1 MNLQA
6 RIKGFVTLGQQ
17 LSDPNNSLLL
27 TAKDEAYRQNA
38 WFLPEFID
46 QAILQISEQF
56 LKEEALVEWTSTY
69 PSIADQPT
77 EIKVGIVM
85 AGNIPL
91 VGFHDLLSTLIAG
104 HTAVV
109 KRSSKDQVL
118 MDFII
123 ASLIAINPAFAAQ
136 IMVQEQLKNCDAYI
150 ATGGNNAG
158 NYFDYYF
165 GKFPHII
172 RKNKTSIAILDGT
185 ETEAELAS
193 LADDCMLYYGLG
205 CRNVTQ
211 IWVPEGYDFIP
222 FLSALKKYNYLL
234 DQHKYKHNYDY
245 QLALLMMSKQMYM
258 DSGGVLMSENPS
270 PFAAISQIHYQYYK
284 TGQLPQLNLE
294 EIQCVVGKNALSFGS
309 LQQPKLAQYADG
321 VDSLDFLTGLTKNA

>member
-17 LSDPNNSLLL
+17 LSDTNNTQLIE
-27 TAKDEAYRQNA
+27 AKSAAYQQNA

-46 QAILQISEQF
+46 QAIQQIREQF
-56 LKEEALVEWTSTY
+56 LQQKALEEWTAAY
-69 PSIADQPT
+69 PSLSDNPT
-77 EIKVGIVM
+77 HLKVGIVM

-123 ASLIAINPAFAAQ
+123 ASLIEINPAFETQ
-136 IMVQEQLKNCDAYI
+136 ILVQEQLKNCDAYI
-150 ATGGNNAG
+150 ATGGNTAG
-158 NYFDYYF
+158 NYFEYYF

-185 ETEAELAS
+185 ETLAELAA
-193 LADDCMLYYGLG
+193 LADDCMLYYGMG

-222 FLSALKKYNYLL
+222 FLNALKKYNYLQ

-245 QLALLMMSKQMYM
+245 QLALLMMRKQLYM

-270 PFAAISQIHYQYYK
+270 PFAAISQIHYQQYPLGSIP
-284 TGQLPQLNLE
+284 TFNLD
-294 EIQCVVGKNALSFGS
+294 EIQCVVGKNQLPFGS
-309 LQQPKLAQYADG
+309 LQKPDLAQYADG
-321 VDSLDFLTGLTKNA
+321 VDSLAFLSGLK

>member
-6 RIKGFVTLGQQ
+6 RIKGFVALGQA
-17 LSDPNNSLLL
+17 LSDTNNALLIE
-27 TAKDEAYRQNA
+27 AKLAAYQQNA

-46 QAILQISEQF
+46 EAIQQISNQF
-56 LKEEALVEWTSTY
+56 LQETTLEEWTAAY
-69 PSIADQPT
+69 PSISDQAT
-77 EIKVGIVM
+77 HIKVGIVM

-109 KRSSKDQVL
+109 KRSSKDKVL

-123 ASLIAINPAFAAQ
+123 AGLIKINPAFEAQ
-136 IMVQEQLKNCDAYI
+136 IIVQEQLKNCDAYI
-150 ATGGNNAG
+150 ATGGNTAG
-158 NYFDYYF
+158 NYFEYYF

-172 RKNKTSIAILDGT
+172 RKNKTSIAVLDGT
-185 ETEAELAS
+185 ETLSELAA
-193 LADDCMLYYGLG
+193 LADDCMLYYGMG

-222 FLSALKKYNYLL
+222 FLTALKKYNYLQ

-245 QLALLMMSKQMYM
+245 QLALMMMGKKMYM

-270 PFAAISQIHYQYYK
+270 PFAAISQIHYQQY
-284 TGQLPQLNLE
+284 QLGSVPTFNLD
-294 EIQCVVGKNALSFGS
+294 EIQCVVGKNQLPFGS
-309 LQQPKLAQYADG
+309 LQKPLLAQYADG
-321 VDSLDFLTGLTKNA
+321 VDSLAFLSGLK

>member
-6 RIKGFVTLGQQ
+6 RIKGFVALGHQ
-17 LSDPNNSLLL
+17 LSDPNNTLLNE
-27 TAKDEAYRQNA
+27 AKLEAYRQNA

-46 QAILQISEQF
+46 QAILQINEQF
-56 LKEEALVEWTSTY
+56 LQQKALEAWTASY
-69 PSIADQPT
+69 PSISNEAT
-77 EIKVGIVM
+77 NLKVGIVM

-104 HTAVV
+104 HTAIV

-123 ASLIAINPAFAAQ
+123 KSLIHIDPKFEAQ
-136 IMVQEQLKNCDAYI
+136 ILVQEQLKNCDAYI
-150 ATGGNNAG
+150 ATGGNTAG
-158 NYFDYYF
+158 NYFEYYF

-172 RKNKTSIAILDGT
+172 RKNKTSIAILDGS
-185 ETEAELAS
+185 ETLSELAA
-193 LADDCMLYYGLG
+193 LADDCMLYYGMG

-222 FLSALKKYNYLL
+222 FLNALKKYNYLL

-245 QLALLMMSKQMYM
+245 QLALLMMGKKLYM

-270 PFAAISQIHYQYYK
+270 PFAAISQIHYQQYK
-284 TGQLPQLNLE
+284 LGAMPKLNMD
-294 EIQCVVGKNALSFGS
+294 EIQCVVGKNQLPFGS
-309 LQQPKLAQYADG
+309 LQKPLLAQYADG
-321 VDSLDFLTGLTKNA
+321 VDSLAFLSGL

>member
-6 RIKGFVTLGQQ
+6 RIKGFVALGQQ
-17 LSDPNNSLLL
+17 LSDPNNTLLNE
-27 TAKDEAYRQNA
+27 AKLEAYRQNA

-46 QAILQISEQF
+46 QAILQIREQF
-56 LKEEALVEWTSTY
+56 LQQSALETWTAAY
-69 PSIADQPT
+69 PSIPNEAT
-77 EIKVGIVM
+77 HLKVGIVM

-123 ASLIAINPAFAAQ
+123 ASLIKIDPSFEAQ
-136 IMVQEQLKNCDAYI
+136 ISVQEQLKNCDAYI
-150 ATGGNNAG
+150 ATGGNTAG
-158 NYFDYYF
+158 NYFEYYF

-172 RKNKTSIAILDGT
+172 RKNKTSIAILDGS
-185 ETEAELAS
+185 ETLSELAA
-193 LADDCMLYYGLG
+193 LADDCMLYYGMG

-222 FLSALKKYNYLL
+222 FLNALKKYNYLL

-245 QLALLMMSKQMYM
+245 QLALLMMGKKLYM

-270 PFAAISQIHYQYYK
+270 PFAAISQIHYQQYK
-284 TGQLPQLNLE
+284 LGAMPKLNMD
-294 EIQCVVGKNALSFGS
+294 EIQCVVGKNQLPFGS
-309 LQQPKLAQYADG
+309 LQKPLLAQYADG
-321 VDSLDFLTGLTKNA
+321 VDSLAFLSGL

>member
-17 LSDPNNSLLL
+17 LSDTNNALLIE
-27 TAKDEAYRQNA
+27 AKSAAYQQNA
-38 WFLPEFID
+38 WFLPTFID
-46 QAILQISEQF
+46 QAIEQIREQF
-56 LKEEALVEWTSTY
+56 LQQTALEEWTAAY
-69 PSIADQPT
+69 PSIADQST
-77 EIKVGIVM
+77 HIKVGIVM

-123 ASLIAINPAFAAQ
+123 ASLIKINPAFEAQ
-136 IMVQEQLKNCDAYI
+136 ILVQEQLKNCDAYI
-150 ATGGNNAG
+150 ATGGNTAG
-158 NYFDYYF
+158 NYFEYYF

-185 ETEAELAS
+185 ETLAELAA
-193 LADDCMLYYGLG
+193 LADDCMLYYGMG

-222 FLSALKKYNYLL
+222 FLNALKKYNYLQ

-245 QLALLMMSKQMYM
+245 QLALLMMRKQLYM
-258 DSGGVLMSENPS
+258 DSGGILMSENPS
-270 PFAAISQIHYQYYK
+270 PFAAISQIHYQQYPLG
-284 TGQLPQLNLE
+284 TSPTFNMD
-294 EIQCVVGKNALSFGS
+294 EIQCVVGKNQLPFGS
-309 LQQPKLAQYADG
+309 LQKPLLAQYADG
-321 VDSLDFLTGLTKNA
+321 VDSLAFLSSLK

>member
-6 RIKGFVTLGQQ
+6 RIKGFVSLGHQ
-17 LSDPNNSLLL
+17 LSDPNNTLLNE
-27 TAKDEAYRQNA
+27 AKLKAYRQNA

-46 QAILQISEQF
+46 QAILQIREQF
-56 LKEEALVEWTSTY
+56 LDQSALEVWTAGY
-69 PSIADQPT
+69 PSISNEAT
-77 EIKVGIVM
+77 NLKVGIVM

-104 HTAVV
+104 HTAIV

-123 ASLIAINPAFAAQ
+123 KSLIHIDPKFEAQ
-136 IMVQEQLKNCDAYI
+136 ILVQEQLKNCDAYI
-150 ATGGNNAG
+150 ATGGNTAG
-158 NYFDYYF
+158 NYFEYYF

-172 RKNKTSIAILDGT
+172 RKNKTSIAILDGS
-185 ETEAELAS
+185 ETLSELAA
-193 LADDCMLYYGLG
+193 LADDCMLYYGMG

-222 FLSALKKYNYLL
+222 FLNALKKYNYLL

-245 QLALLMMSKQMYM
+245 QLALLMMGKKLYM

-270 PFAAISQIHYQYYK
+270 PFAAISQIHYQQYK
-284 TGQLPQLNLE
+284 LGAMPKLNMD
-294 EIQCVVGKNALSFGS
+294 EIQCVVGKNQLPFGS
-309 LQQPKLAQYADG
+309 LQKPLLAQYADG
-321 VDSLDFLTGLTKNA
+321 VDSLAFLSGL

>member
-17 LSDPNNSLLL
+17 LSDTNNTLLIA
-27 TAKDEAYRQNA
+27 AKSAAYQQNA

-46 QAILQISEQF
+46 QAIQQIREQF
-56 LKEEALVEWTSTY
+56 LQQKALEEWTALY
-69 PSIADQPT
+69 PAIADQAT
-77 EIKVGIVM
+77 HLKVGIVM

-118 MDFII
+118 MNFII
-123 ASLIAINPAFAAQ
+123 TSLIEIDPAFEAQ
-136 IMVQEQLKNCDAYI
+136 ILVQEQLKNCDAYI
-150 ATGGNNAG
+150 ATGGNTAG
-158 NYFDYYF
+158 NYFEYYF

-185 ETEAELAS
+185 ETLAALAA
-193 LADDCMLYYGLG
+193 LADDCMLYYGMG

-222 FLSALKKYNYLL
+222 FLTALKKYNYLL

-245 QLALLMMSKQMYM
+245 QLALLMMRKQLYM
-258 DSGGVLMSENPS
+258 DSGGVLLSENPS
-270 PFAAISQIHYQYYK
+270 PFAAISQIHYQHYPL
-284 TGQLPQLNLE
+284 GALPAFNLD
-294 EIQCVVGKNALSFGS
+294 EIQCVVGKNHLPFGS
-309 LQQPKLAQYADG
+309 LQKPHLSQYADG
-321 VDSLDFLTGLTKNA
+321 VDSLAFLSGL

>member
-6 RIKGFVTLGQQ
+6 RIKGFVALGHQ
-17 LSDPNNSLLL
+17 LSDPNNTLLNE
-27 TAKDEAYRQNA
+27 AKLEAYRQNA

-46 QAILQISEQF
+46 QAILQINEQF
-56 LKEEALVEWTSTY
+56 LQQTALEAWTATY
-69 PSIADQPT
+69 PSISNEAT
-77 EIKVGIVM
+77 NLKVGIVM

-104 HTAVV
+104 HTAIV

-123 ASLIAINPAFAAQ
+123 KSLIHIDPKFEAQ
-136 IMVQEQLKNCDAYI
+136 ILVQEQLKNCDAYI
-150 ATGGNNAG
+150 ATGGNTAG
-158 NYFDYYF
+158 NYFEYYF

-172 RKNKTSIAILDGT
+172 RKNKTSIAILDGS
-185 ETEAELAS
+185 ETLSELAA
-193 LADDCMLYYGLG
+193 LADDCMLYYGMG

-222 FLSALKKYNYLL
+222 FLNALKKYNYLL

-245 QLALLMMSKQMYM
+245 QLALLMMGKKLYM

-270 PFAAISQIHYQYYK
+270 PFAAISQIHYQQYK
-284 TGQLPQLNLE
+284 LGAMPKLNMD
-294 EIQCVVGKNALSFGS
+294 EIQCVVGKNQLPFGS
-309 LQQPKLAQYADG
+309 LQKPLLSQYADG
-321 VDSLDFLTGLTKNA
+321 VDSLAFLSGL

>member
-6 RIKGFVTLGQQ
+6 RIKGFVALGQQ
-17 LSDPNNSLLL
+17 LSDTNNALLIE
-27 TAKDEAYRQNA
+27 AKSAAYQQNA

-46 QAILQISEQF
+46 QAILQIREQF
-56 LKEEALVEWTSTY
+56 LQQTALEEWVDLY
-69 PSIADQPT
+69 PSIADQAT
-77 EIKVGIVM
+77 QIKVGIVM

-104 HTAVV
+104 HIAIV

-123 ASLIAINPAFAAQ
+123 ASLIKINPAFEAQ
-136 IMVQEQLKNCDAYI
+136 ILVQEQLKNCDAYI
-150 ATGGNNAG
+150 ATGGNTAG
-158 NYFDYYF
+158 NYFEYYF

-185 ETEAELAS
+185 ETLAELAA
-193 LADDCMLYYGLG
+193 LADDCMLYYGMG

-211 IWVPEGYDFIP
+211 IWVPEGYDFVP
-222 FLSALKKYNYLL
+222 FLNALKKYNYLQ

-245 QLALLMMSKQMYM
+245 QLALLMMRKQLYM

-270 PFAAISQIHYQYYK
+270 PFAAISQIHYQQYPMG
-284 TGQLPQLNLE
+284 TIPTFNMD
-294 EIQCVVGKNALSFGS
+294 EIQCIVGKNQLPFGS
-309 LQQPKLAQYADG
+309 LQKPLLTQYADE
-321 VDSLDFLTGLTKNA
+321 VDSLAFLSGLK

>member
-6 RIKGFVTLGQQ
+6 RIKGFVALGQQ
-17 LSDPNNSLLL
+17 LSDTNNALLIE
-27 TAKDEAYRQNA
+27 AKSAAYQQNA

-46 QAILQISEQF
+46 QAILQIREQF
-56 LKEEALVEWTSTY
+56 LQQTALEEWVDLY
-69 PSIADQPT
+69 PSIADQAT
-77 EIKVGIVM
+77 QIKVGIVM

-104 HTAVV
+104 HIAIV

-123 ASLIAINPAFAAQ
+123 ASLIKINPAYEAQ
-136 IMVQEQLKNCDAYI
+136 ILVQEQLKNCDAYI
-150 ATGGNNAG
+150 ATGGNTAG
-158 NYFDYYF
+158 NYFEYYF

-185 ETEAELAS
+185 ETLAELAA
-193 LADDCMLYYGLG
+193 LADDCMLYYGMG

-211 IWVPEGYDFIP
+211 IWVPEGYDFVP
-222 FLSALKKYNYLL
+222 FLNALKKYNYLQ

-245 QLALLMMSKQMYM
+245 QLALLMMRKQLYM

-270 PFAAISQIHYQYYK
+270 PFAAISQIHYQQYPMG
-284 TGQLPQLNLE
+284 TIPTFNMD
-294 EIQCVVGKNALSFGS
+294 EIQCIVGKNQLPFGS
-309 LQQPKLAQYADG
+309 LQKPLLTQYADE
-321 VDSLDFLTGLTKNA
+321 VDSLAFLSGLK

>member
-6 RIKGFVTLGQQ
+6 RIKGFVALGQA
-17 LSDPNNSLLL
+17 LSDTNNALLIE
-27 TAKDEAYRQNA
+27 AKLAAYQQNA

-46 QAILQISEQF
+46 EAIKQISNQF
-56 LKEEALVEWTSTY
+56 LQETTLEEWTAAY
-69 PSIADQPT
+69 PSISDQAT
-77 EIKVGIVM
+77 HIKVGIVM

-123 ASLIAINPAFAAQ
+123 TSLIKINPAFEAQ
-136 IMVQEQLKNCDAYI
+136 IIVQEQLKNCDAYI
-150 ATGGNNAG
+150 ATGGNTAG
-158 NYFDYYF
+158 NYFEYYF

-172 RKNKTSIAILDGT
+172 RKNKTSIAVLDGT
-185 ETEAELAS
+185 ETLSELAA
-193 LADDCMLYYGLG
+193 LADDCMLYYGMG

-222 FLSALKKYNYLL
+222 FLTALKKYNYLQ

-245 QLALLMMSKQMYM
+245 QLALMMMGKKMYM

-270 PFAAISQIHYQYYK
+270 PFAAISQIHYQQY
-284 TGQLPQLNLE
+284 QLGSVPTFNLD
-294 EIQCVVGKNALSFGS
+294 EIQCVVGKNQLPFGS
-309 LQQPKLAQYADG
+309 LQKPLLAQYADG
-321 VDSLDFLTGLTKNA
+321 VDSLAFLSGLK

>member
-6 RIKGFVTLGQQ
+6 RIKGFVALGQQ
-17 LSDPNNSLLL
+17 LSDTNNALLIE
-27 TAKDEAYRQNA
+27 AKSAAYQQNA

-46 QAILQISEQF
+46 QAIQQIREQF
-56 LKEEALVEWTSTY
+56 LQQKDLEEWTAAY
-69 PSIADQPT
+69 PSLSDNPT
-77 EIKVGIVM
+77 HLKVGIVM

-104 HTAVV
+104 HTAVI

-123 ASLIAINPAFAAQ
+123 ASLIQINPAFEAQ

-150 ATGGNNAG
+150 ATGGNTAG
-158 NYFDYYF
+158 NYFEYYF

-185 ETEAELAS
+185 ETLSELAS
-193 LADDCMLYYGLG
+193 MADDCMLYYGMG

-211 IWVPEGYDFIP
+211 IWVPEDYDFIP
-222 FLSALKKYNYLL
+222 FLTALKKYNYLQ

-245 QLALLMMSKQMYM
+245 QLALMMMGKKLYM

-270 PFAAISQIHYQYYK
+270 PFAAISQIHYQQYPLGSIP
-284 TGQLPQLNLE
+284 TFNMD
-294 EIQCVVGKNALSFGS
+294 EIQCVVGKNQLPFGS
-309 LQQPKLAQYADG
+309 LQKPLLAQYADG
-321 VDSLDFLTGLTKNA
+321 VDSLAFLTSLK

>member
-17 LSDPNNSLLL
+17 LSDTNNALLIE
-27 TAKDEAYRQNA
+27 AKSAAYQQNA
-38 WFLPEFID
+38 WFLPTFID
-46 QAILQISEQF
+46 QAIEQIREQF
-56 LKEEALVEWTSTY
+56 LEQTALDEWTAAY
-69 PSIADQPT
+69 PSIADQAT
-77 EIKVGIVM
+77 HLKVGIVM

-123 ASLIAINPAFAAQ
+123 ASLIKINPAFEAQ
-136 IMVQEQLKNCDAYI
+136 ILVQEQLKNCDAYI
-150 ATGGNNAG
+150 ATGGNTAG
-158 NYFDYYF
+158 NYFEYYF

-185 ETEAELAS
+185 ETLAELAA
-193 LADDCMLYYGLG
+193 LADDCMLYYGMG

-222 FLSALKKYNYLL
+222 FLNALKKYNYLQ

-245 QLALLMMSKQMYM
+245 QLALLMMRKQLYM
-258 DSGGVLMSENPS
+258 DSGGVLMSETPPHLRPLVKFITSSIHWAPVLHSIWMKFNVWWVKINFLLAVYKNP
-270 PFAAISQIHYQYYK
+270 F
-284 TGQLPQLNLE
+284 
-294 EIQCVVGKNALSFGS
+294 
-309 LQQPKLAQYADG
+309 
-321 VDSLDFLTGLTKNA
+321 

>member
-6 RIKGFVTLGQQ
+6 RIKGFVALGHQ
-17 LSDPNNSLLL
+17 LSDPNNTLLNE
-27 TAKDEAYRQNA
+27 AKLEAYRQNA

-46 QAILQISEQF
+46 QAILQIREQF
-56 LKEEALVEWTSTY
+56 LDQSALEVWTAGY
-69 PSIADQPT
+69 PSISNEAT
-77 EIKVGIVM
+77 NLKVGIVM

-104 HTAVV
+104 HTAIV

-123 ASLIAINPAFAAQ
+123 KSLIHIDPKFEAQ
-136 IMVQEQLKNCDAYI
+136 ILVQEQLKNCDAYI
-150 ATGGNNAG
+150 ATGGNTAG
-158 NYFDYYF
+158 NYFEYYF

-172 RKNKTSIAILDGT
+172 RKNKTSIAILDGS
-185 ETEAELAS
+185 ETLSELAA
-193 LADDCMLYYGLG
+193 LADDCMLYYGMG

-222 FLSALKKYNYLL
+222 FLNALKKYNYLL

-245 QLALLMMSKQMYM
+245 QLALLMMGKKLYM

-270 PFAAISQIHYQYYK
+270 PFAAISQIHYQQYK
-284 TGQLPQLNLE
+284 LGAMPKLNMD
-294 EIQCVVGKNALSFGS
+294 EIQCVVGKNQLPFGS
-309 LQQPKLAQYADG
+309 LQKPLLAQYADG
-321 VDSLDFLTGLTKNA
+321 VDSLAFLSGL

>member
-6 RIKGFVTLGQQ
+6 RIKGFVALGQQ
-17 LSDPNNSLLL
+17 LSDTNNTQLIE
-27 TAKDEAYRQNA
+27 AKSAAYQQNA

-46 QAILQISEQF
+46 QAIQQIKEQF
-56 LKEEALVEWTSTY
+56 LQQTALEEWTAAY
-69 PSIADQPT
+69 PTITDQDT
-77 EIKVGIVM
+77 HIKVGIVM

-123 ASLIAINPAFAAQ
+123 ASLIKINPAFEAQ
-136 IMVQEQLKNCDAYI
+136 ILVQEQLKNCDAYI
-150 ATGGNNAG
+150 ATGGNTAG
-158 NYFDYYF
+158 NYFEYYF

-185 ETEAELAS
+185 ETLAELAA
-193 LADDCMLYYGLG
+193 LADDCMLYYGMG

-222 FLSALKKYNYLL
+222 FLNALKKYNYLQ

-245 QLALLMMSKQMYM
+245 QLALLMMRKQLYM

-270 PFAAISQIHYQYYK
+270 PFAAISQIHYQQY
-284 TGQLPQLNLE
+284 QLGTIPAFNMD
-294 EIQCVVGKNALSFGS
+294 EIQCIVGKNQLPFGS
-309 LQQPKLAQYADG
+309 LQKPLLAQYADG
-321 VDSLDFLTGLTKNA
+321 VDSLAFLSSLK

>member
-6 RIKGFVTLGQQ
+6 RIKGFVDLGQQ
-17 LSDPNNSLLL
+17 LSDPNNTLLIE
-27 TAKDEAYRQNA
+27 AKSEAYRQNA

-46 QAILQISEQF
+46 QAISQIREQFLQQEALDAWTAGYPSISEQATH
-56 LKEEALVEWTSTY
+56 L
-69 PSIADQPT
+69 
-77 EIKVGIVM
+77 KVGIVM

-104 HTAVV
+104 HTAFV

-123 ASLIAINPAFAAQ
+123 ASLIKIDPAFEAQ
-136 IMVQEQLKNCDAYI
+136 ISVQEQLKNCDAYI
-150 ATGGNNAG
+150 ATGGNTAG
-158 NYFDYYF
+158 NYFEYYF

-172 RKNKTSIAILDGT
+172 RKNKTSIAILDGS
-185 ETEAELAS
+185 ETLSELAA
-193 LADDCMLYYGLG
+193 LADDCMLYYGMG

-222 FLSALKKYNYLL
+222 FLNALKKYNYLQ

-245 QLALLMMSKQMYM
+245 QLALLMMRKQLYM

-270 PFAAISQIHYQYYK
+270 PFAAISQIHYQQYPLGSIP
-284 TGQLPQLNLE
+284 TFNLD
-294 EIQCVVGKNALSFGS
+294 EIQCIVGKNQLPFGS
-309 LQQPKLAQYADG
+309 LQKPILAQYADG
-321 VDSLDFLTGLTKNA
+321 VDSLAFLSGLK